1 MGVLASDQG
10 VELLKEA
17 LTKLA
22 MRDNK
27 RWRYQ
32 DVADAVNVA
41 SKTVER
47 FFRREQAIDEGIARM
62 ICALLNV
69 EFADV
74 VEKTKA
80 DSFGQSSGNPF
91 NFGSPVSPDRFY
103 GRRDVLNHIGNRIG
117 ARTAQSVNLIGLRR
131 SGKTSVLRYV
141 RSRLNEFCAEAQK
154 PVLVSLDLQNQ
165 RFYTPDGL
173 VEGLRRG
180 IKEKTGE
187 TPWETEADAWDIQD
201 GLEGLRDRGFR
212 LIVLLDEFEAI
223 GNRLKEF
230 ENWGEDWRSKVSD
243 GVLTLVIAS
252 QRSLSELYGKFGLT
266 SPFSNVF
273 STTVLGALEE
283 QEWRKLIQDGFE
295 KQVSEEW
302 IQWVDQMA
310 GGVPFYV
317 QMAGAMLW
325 QYGDLSVAQQQFAE
339 QCQNYFPHLWQ
350 GLSQQEQVVMRGEG
364 GVQDGVRRRLEQRG
378 LLRQDGQ
385 IFSKVFAKF
394 VRER

>member
-1 MGVLASDQG
+1 MGVLASEQG
-10 VELLKEA
+10 MELLKEA
-17 LTKLA
+17 MTQLSV
-22 MRDNK
+22 RDNK

-47 FFRREQAIDEGIARM
+47 FFRREQAIDEGIARI

-141 RSRLNEFCAEAQK
+141 RSRLNEFCVEAQK

-165 RFYTPDGL
+165 RFHTPDGL

-187 TPWETEADAWDIQD
+187 APWESEGDAWDIQD

-252 QRSLSELYGKFGLT
+252 QRSLSEVYGEFGLT

-273 STTVLGALEE
+273 STTVLGSLEE
-283 QEWRKLIQDGFE
+283 QEWRRLIQEGFE
-295 KQVSEEW
+295 KKVSEEW
-302 IQWVDQMA
+302 MQWVDRVA

-317 QMAGAMLW
+317 QIAGAMLW
-325 QYGDLSVAQQQFAE
+325 QYQDLRAAQENFAE
-339 QCQNYFPHLWQ
+339 QCQNYFPQLWR
-350 GLSQQEQVVMRGEG
+350 GLTRQEQVAMRGERA
-364 GVQDGVRRRLEQRG
+364 VQDGVGRKLEQRG
-378 LLRQDGQ
+378 LLRQDGRM
-385 IFSKVFAKF
+385 FSEMFAVF
-394 VRER
+394 VREQ